1 MTVHMFEKKTATI
14 DITVEENGVA
24 KDISAGTPRAVM
36 QAPGA
41 GKKTLTAV
49 LTGVAGVVQVTI
61 PKAAVDIHGSWLG
74 ECALLLGDD
83 DRTIWQEDI
92 LAKQSIL

>member
-1 MTVHMFEKKTATI
+1 MTVHMFEKKSAKVDI
-14 DITVEENGVA
+14 DVKENGVA

-36 QAPGA
+36 QAPG
-41 GKKTLTAV
+41 GGTKTLAAA
-49 LTGVAGVVQVTI
+49 LTGVTGVVQVTI
-61 PKAAVDIHGSWLG
+61 PKGAVDIHGSWLG